1 MSEFIPYGKQNINQD
16 DINSVIEV
24 LRSDFITQGETVP
37 KFEESIASHCDVKYA
52 VAANSATSS
61 LHIACLALGVGVGDT
76 VWTSPNSFVASSNC
90 ALYCGAKV
98 DFVDIDSNTFNM
110 SVDFLEEKLIKAA
123 KENCLPKVVIPVHI
137 AGQSCEMDRIFDLSK
152 KYNFSIIEDASHAIG
167 AKYKGRP
174 VGACD
179 YSDITVFSFHPVKI
193 ITTAEGG
200 MATTNNKDLF
210 DKMNRL
216 RSHGIT
222 RDREIMAKDD
232 GPWYYEQHILGFN
245 YRMTEMQ
252 AALGLSQ
259 LNRINEFVD
268 KRRIIAETYKAE
280 LVNLPIRLPKSNSG
294 SSWHLYIIQLK
305 EESIDRKNIF
315 NRLREKGIG
324 VNVHYRPIYLNPYYA
339 KLGFKKGLCFQAEEY
354 YKNCISIPIFHTL
367 SGEEQ
372 GKVIES
378 IKGIFT

>member
-232 GPWYYEQHILGFN
+232 GPWYYEQLDLGFN
-245 YRMTEMQ
+245 YRMPDIL

-259 LNRINEFVD
+259 MSRLSEFVEKRNQIANIYQD
-268 KRRIIAETYKAE
+268 K
-280 LVNLPIRLPKSNSG
+280 LSHLPIKLPQMIRDAY
-294 SSWHLYIIQLK
+294 SSYHLFILQI
-305 EESIDRKNIF
+305 E
-315 NRLREKGIG
+315 NRDEVFKKLRDENIG
-324 VNVHYRPIYLNPYYA
+324 VNLHYIPIHLQPFY
-339 KLGFKKGLCFQAEEY
+339 KRLGFQIGDFPNAEAY
-354 YKNCISIPIFHTL
+354 YSKAISIPVYPDL
-367 SGEEQ
+367 DYNSQ
-372 GKVIES
+372 MRVISNLE
-378 IKGIFT
+378 GCLH